1 MPLSLLSI
9 KLKENVSA
17 CMCLVSVLAVEHSQD
32 SGLAATQE
40 DYSNTMKALSGYLAQ
55 GDLPDNDLATV
66 LDRQLDGTCQWLT
79 NDTEYKTWRAGVEG
93 APKLFWLSGRPATGK
108 STLAAHAIKELYEC
122 NVDCCYFFFKHGDKA
137 KSSVASLLRSFAYQM
152 AFTNPQ
158 IRSEILAMHDN
169 GVLVDADD
177 ERTLWRSIFLA
188 RVFRTDFHQPYFW
201 VIDAL
206 DECADFACF
215 LPMLGKID
223 RNIPLRVIFTSRP
236 SSAIQTLLL
245 QEKLLVSAKQITIEN
260 SYHDM
265 RCILEASARFLPVED
280 PIACEKLI
288 ARILHKSNGCFLWV
302 ALVLK
307 ELETTHSEQ
316 QIQEVLDSVPSE
328 MDNLYTRILETM
340 AMIPRNKKLAQTI
353 LRWTVCAV
361 RPLTVEELK
370 ETIRLDLGEVVPRL
384 ERTVESVCGHL
395 VHVDRNSRVQII
407 HQTVRAF
414 LTQDGLLSDFAIDR
428 LREHS
433 RLAEVCLRYL
443 CSDEL
448 KSSRY
453 RRRGSATRAAKRS
466 VFADYATVYFS
477 EHILRSSS
485 SNDNQIATLSSFVN
499 TNVLSWIEIVAE
511 GGDLYFL
518 TKTAKNLKSYME
530 RRAKYKSPLGQQVHA
545 ISSWIQDLIHIVTNF
560 GRPLLTSPASIHFLI
575 PPVCP
580 RQSTIYR
587 QYHEYPRCLE
597 IVGQSE
603 MEWNDRLSCINF
615 PESQILA
622 IACRDNRF
630 VIGLSDG
637 RVVLYHTSTCQEA
650 GQLIHGTE
658 AVRFLVFGSANVLLA
673 SGGRQTIA
681 LWDTTTANRLWT
693 VDITERVLALG
704 FNEDDTMLM
713 ATTVANCT
721 LCWNVKAGEE
731 LEKFF
736 VSDQIEDDS
745 STYKRPPSHAQICG
759 ELNLLAVCYRQRP
772 INLWDLE
779 DKCFIG
785 QFHKAAPDVDPGPL
799 LVAMVFNPNP
809 DVTLAAASY
818 QDGDLVIFD
827 PWNQKQHAMMEAN
840 AHTLAASSDGT
851 TLATG
856 DGSGTVQIFD
866 FETLRLLYRST
877 VNDFNIRAIT
887 FASNNIRFFDIRH
900 NHCNVWEP
908 SAIVRQTVLS
918 DGSSEYCSEGVVGD
932 AEIVGT
938 RLLDDSQTITAMVSD
953 GGDLLFCGKESGSVF
968 IYEAKTGR
976 QMQELYRHAANAAIL
991 LLEWNHR
998 EGVLASID
1006 RSSRIQVRK
1015 ISGKGSGKRVAEPPS
1030 IDRTIRQAV
1039 RQVLFHSSG
1048 TKLLVSTSTSD
1059 LVWKGDGHQLASQ
1072 NASGRQSW
1080 QWIDCSST
1088 AHGLL
1093 LAVDGQIKCFD
1104 WGTLEERPPTAISRV
1119 ALEAGDY
1126 PPVVSMKISSEGS
1139 LVCAH
1144 FREAPGRQSL
1154 ARLRLWSSSTSATTA
1169 QDPIF
1174 KDTTNFDQIAN
1185 EVKTVIGF
1193 HKLLLLFLDQ
1203 SGWICSIGVEKMT
1216 KERAYTR
1223 HFFIPYGWHC
1233 SGDLIFAVTA
1243 KGGVVLVRK
1252 DGIAVFHRGLEF
1264 EDRVILGMDGG
1275 AAMPRTEPHWRSPVL
1290 ENRIDSPRSVHQW
1303 DHP

>member
-1 MPLSLLSI
+1 M
-9 KLKENVSA
+9 NVF
-17 CMCLVSVLAVEHSQD
+17 
-32 SGLAATQE
+32 
-40 DYSNTMKALSGYLAQ
+40 SGYLVQ
-55 GDLPDNDLATV
+55 GDMPENDLETV

-79 NDTEYKTWRAGVEG
+79 NDTEYKSWRAGVEG
-93 APKLFWLSGRPATGK
+93 APKLFWLSGKPGTGK
-108 STLAAHAIKELYEC
+108 STLAAHAIKEFYDC
-122 NVDCCYFFFKHGDKA
+122 NLDCSYFFFKHGDKS
-137 KSSVASLLRSFAYQM
+137 KSSVASMLRSFAFQM
-152 AFTNPQ
+152 ASMNPQ
-158 IRSEILAMHDN
+158 IRSEILAMHES

-177 ERTLWRSIFLA
+177 ERTLWRSIFLS
-188 RVFRTDFHQPYFW
+188 RVFRTDFHQPYYW

-215 LPMLGKID
+215 LPMLAKID
-223 RNIPLRVIFTSRP
+223 SNIPLRIISTSRP

-245 QEKLLVSAKQITIEN
+245 QERLLVSAKQITIED
-260 SYHDM
+260 SYQDM
-265 RCILEASARFLPVED
+265 RCVLEASARFLPVED
-280 PIACEKLI
+280 PIACENLI
-288 ARILHKSNGCFLWV
+288 AEILHKSDGCFLWV

-328 MDNLYTRILETM
+328 MDNLYMRILDTM
-340 AMIPRNKKLAQTI
+340 AIVPRNRKLAQAI
-353 LRWTVCAV
+353 LRWTVCAM
-361 RPLTVEELK
+361 RQLTVEELK
-370 ETIRLDLGEVVPRL
+370 ETIRLDVGEVVPRL
-384 ERTVESVCGHL
+384 ERAVESICGHL

-414 LTQDGLLSDFAIDR
+414 LTQDGLLSDFAIDK

-433 RLAEVCLRYL
+433 RLAEVCLHYL

-453 RRRGSATRAAKRS
+453 RRRGLATQAAKRS
-466 VFADYATVYFS
+466 VFADYATVYYS

-485 SNDNQIATLSSFVN
+485 SNDNQITTLSSFVN
-499 TNVLSWIEIVAE
+499 TNVLSWIEIVAQ

-580 RQSTIYR
+580 RDSTIYR

-603 MEWNDRLSCINF
+603 LEWNDRLSCINF
-615 PESQILA
+615 PESQVLA

-630 VIGLSDG
+630 VTGLFDG

-681 LWDTTTANRLWT
+681 LWDTTTRTRLWT
-693 VDITERVLALG
+693 VDITERVLALA
-704 FNEDDTMLM
+704 FNEDDTILM

-721 LCWNVKAGEE
+721 SCWSVKAGEE

-736 VSDQIEDDS
+736 VSDQIEDE
-745 STYKRPPSHAQICG
+745 STWQRAPSHAQICG
-759 ELNLLAVCYRQRP
+759 ELNLLAVGYGNRP
-772 INLWDLE
+772 INIWDLE
-779 DKCFIG
+779 HRRFIG
-785 QFHKAAPDVDPGPL
+785 QFHKGAPDVWPGPL
-799 LVAMVFNPNP
+799 LQAMVFNPNP
-809 DVTLAAASY
+809 DANLAAASY
-818 QDGDLVIFD
+818 GDLVIFD
-827 PWNQKQHAMMEAN
+827 PWSQKQHAMVEAN
-840 AHTLAASSDGT
+840 AHTLAASSDGA

-856 DGSGTVQIFD
+856 DSSGTVHIFD

-887 FASNNIRFFDIRH
+887 FASNNIRFFDIRSD
-900 NHCNVWEP
+900 HCNVWEP
-908 SAIVRQTVLS
+908 SAIVRQTALS
-918 DGSSEYCSEGVVGD
+918 DGSSAYCSEGVVGD

-1015 ISGKGSGKRVAEPPS
+1015 ISGKGSDKRVAEPPS
-1030 IDRTIRQAV
+1030 IDQTIGQAV
-1039 RQVLFHSSG
+1039 RQVLFHSSWA
-1048 TKLLVSTSTSD
+1048 KLLVSTSTSD
-1059 LVWKGDGHQLASQ
+1059 LVWKSDGHQLASR
-1072 NASGRQSW
+1072 NASDRQSW
-1080 QWIDCSST
+1080 QWIDSSLT

-1093 LAVDGQIKCFD
+1093 LAVDGQIKSFY
-1104 WGTLEERPPTAISRV
+1104 WETLEESPLTAISRV
-1119 ALEAGDY
+1119 SLEAGDF
-1126 PPVVSMKISSEGS
+1126 PPIVSMKISSQGS
-1139 LVCAH
+1139 IVCAH
-1144 FREAPGRQSL
+1144 FREEPRRQSL
-1154 ARLRLWSSSTSATTA
+1154 ARLRLWSASTSATTA

-1174 KDTTNFDQIAN
+1174 MNTTNYDQIAN
-1185 EVKTVIGF
+1185 EVKTLIGF
-1193 HKLLLLFLDQ
+1193 HKLLLLFLNQ

-1223 HFFIPYGWHC
+1223 HFFITYGWHC

-1243 KGGVVLVRK
+1243 KGAVALVREN
-1252 DGIAVFHRGLEF
+1252 GIAVFHRGLEF
-1264 EDRVILGMDGG
+1264 EDRVVLGMDDN
-1275 AAMPRTEPHWRSPVL
+1275 AAMPRKEPHWHSPVP
-1290 ENRIDSPRSVHQW
+1290 ENHIDSAPSKMPPITIVSADFLFSTIDKLANGFGQ
-1303 DHP
+1303 